1 MRVKQ
6 ELTPR
11 VTKKNPTEYLI
22 SFWYDNKRFRFS
34 NGQPIDLDVS
44 PNISPLKDR
53 LRQAEVLCSGYTMA
67 IRDGWRPSV
76 FKEQVVP
83 IDAIAQ
89 NTLKRKC
96 SLEFSSSYKKDL
108 IYTERLWSEFIQ
120 SKRLAN
126 KPIKELKVDM
136 VRDFIY
142 DYAPS
147 PSSMANLKRNI
158 SALLKDELES
168 NGIVLNF
175 SRIKL
180 PKAPQQLHKP
190 IADISALLSDI
201 KAFNDT
207 LYLCCLMT
215 YTMLLR
221 PHREVR
227 CLIFSDFN
235 NDFSQVSLSGSK
247 VKSKRNRIVPVP
259 GVVRDELRRRF
270 TGNRNTNVF
279 TLKEE
284 DYNRDYFKTLW
295 SRYKGQSHLLE
306 QDQTLYS
313 FRHTGAIKVFEKTGS
328 LLKLQQVMGH
338 SDMKVSL
345 TYLRGLEVKQLDV
358 EDLTELQLL
367 RYMSVFFGEESMTN
381 QATSGERKNES
392 SQASR

>member
-22 SFWYDNKRFRFS
+22 SFWYENKRFRFS
-34 NGQPIDLDVS
+34 NGQAIDLDLS
-44 PNISPLKDR
+44 PNTSALIDR
-53 LRQAEVLCSGYTMA
+53 LRQAEVLCSAYTIA
-67 IRDGWRPSV
+67 IRDGWRPSAIN
-76 FKEQVVP
+76 EPLVP

-89 NTLKRKC
+89 NSLKRKC

-108 IYTERLWSEFIQ
+108 IYTERLWSEFLQ
-120 SKRLAN
+120 SNRLAN
-126 KPIKELKVDM
+126 KPLKELKVDM

-142 DYAPS
+142 EYAPS
-147 PSSMANLKRNI
+147 PASMANLKRNI

-168 NGIVLNF
+168 NGVVLNF

-180 PKAPQQLHKP
+180 PKASQQLHKP
-190 IADISALLSDI
+190 LDNLGALLADINV
-201 KAFNDT
+201 FNGN

-227 CLIFSDFN
+227 CWSFGDFN
-235 NDFSQVSLSGSK
+235 KDFTQVSLSGAK
-247 VKSKRNRIVPVP
+247 VKSKRNRVLPVP
-259 GVVRDELRRRF
+259 AIVRDEVLKKF
-270 TGNRNTNVF
+270 TGNRKDNVF
-279 TLKEE
+279 TLKEAP
-284 DYNRDYFKTLW
+284 YNRDYFKTLW
-295 SRYKGQSHLLE
+295 SRYKKQSNLLE
-306 QDQTLYS
+306 QDHTLYS

-328 LLKLQQVMGH
+328 LQKLQQVMGH

-358 EDLTELQLL
+358 EDLPDLINLGQ
-367 RYMSVFFGEESMTN
+367 S
-381 QATSGERKNES
+381 
-392 SQASR
+392 

>member
-1 MRVKQ
+1 MRVRQ

-11 VTKKNPTEYLI
+11 VTKKNQTEYLI
-22 SFWYDNKRFRFS
+22 SFWYNNKRYRFS
-34 NGQPIDLDVS
+34 NGDPIDLNLS

-53 LRQAEVLCSGYTMA
+53 QKNADVLCSAFTLA
-67 IRDGWRPSV
+67 IRNGWRPSV
-76 FKEQVVP
+76 LKEEV
-83 IDAIAQ
+83 ITICSISKRA
-89 NTLKRKC
+89 LKRKL
-96 SLEFSSSYKKDL
+96 SLDYSNSYKKDL
-108 IYTERLWSEFIQ
+108 IYTERLWSEFLQ

-126 KPIKELKVDM
+126 KPLKELKADM

-142 DYAPS
+142 EYAPS
-147 PSSMANLKRNI
+147 PASMANLKRNI

-168 NGIVLNF
+168 NGVVLNF

-190 IADISALLSDI
+190 LQNVGALLSDI
-201 KAFNDT
+201 KEFSSN
-207 LYLCCLMT
+207 LHLCCLMT

-227 CLIFSDFN
+227 CLSFRDFN

-247 VKSKRNRIVPVP
+247 VKSKRNRVLPVP
-259 GVVRDELRRRF
+259 EVVRVEVLKRF
-270 TGNRNTNVF
+270 TGNRKDNVF
-279 TLKEE
+279 TLTEE
-284 DYNRDYFKTLW
+284 PYNRDYFKTLW
-295 SRYKGQSHLLE
+295 SRYKRKSHLLE
-306 QDQTLYS
+306 REQTLYS

-358 EDLTELQLL
+358 EDLPEL
-367 RYMSVFFGEESMTN
+367 
-381 QATSGERKNES
+381 
-392 SQASR
+392 

>member
-1 MRVKQ
+1 
-6 ELTPR
+6 
-11 VTKKNPTEYLI
+11 
-22 SFWYDNKRFRFS
+22 
-34 NGQPIDLDVS
+34 
-44 PNISPLKDR
+44 
-53 LRQAEVLCSGYTMA
+53 
-67 IRDGWRPSV
+67 
-76 FKEQVVP
+76 
-83 IDAIAQ
+83 
-89 NTLKRKC
+89 
-96 SLEFSSSYKKDL
+96 
-108 IYTERLWSEFIQ
+108 
-120 SKRLAN
+120 
-126 KPIKELKVDM
+126 M

-247 VKSKRNRIVPVP
+247 VKSKRNRIVPVA

-270 TGNRNTNVF
+270 TGNRKDNVF

-358 EDLTELQLL
+358 EDLPKL
-367 RYMSVFFGEESMTN
+367 
-381 QATSGERKNES
+381 
-392 SQASR
+392 

>member
-227 CLIFSDFN
+227 CLMFSDFN
-235 NDFSQVSLSGSK
+235 NDFTQVSLSGSK

-358 EDLTELQLL
+358 EDLPEL
-367 RYMSVFFGEESMTN
+367 
-381 QATSGERKNES
+381 
-392 SQASR
+392 